1 VNTASETRD
10 RGFTLIELVV
20 TVSLMGL
27 AMLAVFGAMAV
38 FYKVEDSHRSMT
50 QLDQDLRSYAE
61 ALLALPYDSDCTV
74 AYSATIPTGN
84 TATVVVGFWKKD
96 LPPTYQNTCPANTDP
111 GIQRLTVTLTR
122 TADGRTDSL
131 EIVKA
136 AP

>member
-1 VNTASETRD
+1 MCSSD
-10 RGFTLIELVV
+10 LIELVV
-20 TVSLMGL
+20 TVALMGL
-27 AMLAVFGAMAV
+27 AMLAVLGAMGV
-38 FYKVEDSHRSMT
+38 FFKVEDSHRAMT

-74 AYSATIPTGN
+74 EYSATVPTGN
-84 TATVVVGFWKKD
+84 TASVVVGFWKKD
-96 LPPTYQNTCPANTDP
+96 LPPTYQNTCPTNTDP

-122 TADGRTDSL
+122 TADGYSDSL

>member
-1 VNTASETRD
+1 MTPTSESRD
-10 RGFTLIELVV
+10 RGFTLVELVV
-20 TVSLMGL
+20 TVALMGL

-38 FYKVEDSHRSMT
+38 FFKVEDSHRSMT

-74 AYSATIPTGN
+74 AYTATVPTGN
-84 TATVVVGFWKKD
+84 TATVVVEFWNKD
-96 LPPTYQNTCPANTDP
+96 LPPTYQSTCPASTDP

-122 TADGRTDSL
+122 TTGGYSDSL
-131 EIVKA
+131 QIVKA

>member
-1 VNTASETRD
+1 MNSTSSSRD

-20 TVSLMGL
+20 TVALMGL

-38 FYKVEDSHRSMT
+38 FYRIEDSHRSTT

-74 AYSATIPTGN
+74 AYSATVPTGN

-96 LPPTYQNTCPANTDP
+96 LPPTYQNTCPSNTDP